1 MNWRV
6 HFWNHSSCIPVV
18 TGLLRFEYTDSGTCM
33 CEGIGNVQHRA
44 TGVQRFHWR
53 QCVSYGL
60 MNWRVHFG
68 IIDLVYKAPRELT
81 HFCTQVVALLWA
93 QVF

>member
-1 MNWRV
+1 
-6 HFWNHSSCIPVV
+6 
-18 TGLLRFEYTDSGTCM
+18 M

-68 IIDLVYKAPRELT
+68 IIDLVYKAPREHTFLYT
-81 HFCTQVVALLWA
+81 GSSASMGTGLLDTRT
-93 QVF
+93 VGIPKCHLL